1 MDTEHTEMWPNK
13 YTNNSMKA
21 LANYWKW
28 IQITLIRNTVYI
40 GDTNDVGKK
49 NISTIQYMLRNFH
62 KLK

>member
-40 GDTNDVGKK
+40 GDTNDVKK
-49 NISTIQYMLRNFH
+49 NISTIQYMLRTFH

>member
-40 GDTNDVGKK
+40 GDTN
-49 NISTIQYMLRNFH
+49 NSMT
-62 KLK
+62 

>member
-1 MDTEHTEMWPNK
+1 MDTEHTEVWPNK

-28 IQITLIRNTVYI
+28 IQITLIRNTIYI
-40 GDTNDVGKK
+40 SDTNDVKKK

>member
-1 MDTEHTEMWPNK
+1 MDTEHTEMWPSR

-40 GDTNDVGKK
+40 GDTNDVKK
-49 NISTIQYMLRNFH
+49 KYINDSIYA
-62 KLK
+62 